1 MVHKWVE
8 GGQNDMVI
16 PSDSML
22 WHPNSKGHHIYNL
35 NLALII
41 FSTVFISLRL
51 YVRKA
56 IVKALGWDDFLAV
69 LAWALCVTLS
79 ALEMDTTHYGTGAQI
94 EDVPKDTLL
103 QFQKRLTIMEL
114 VYLIA
119 SGVVR
124 LSILAFLPR
133 LCKAKIYTWSIWGL
147 RLIVI
152 IISLTGF
159 FFILTE
165 CQQIPEVFN
174 YASTWRECKDKR
186 EERDLMMAHAIIC
199 IFVDCM
205 LVALPLWVVTSYFK
219 MGVKSIQ
226 ILLIFSL
233 GIFGVATGIV
243 RFAIITT
250 TDFTVN
256 TTYKMLSVA
265 AWTDAELHVGLWGV
279 TLRRRVLPP
288 EVFVLIMNA
297 FLDEAES
304 TITAVQSWLLNVLEP
319 TSSDH
324 SPEFYLCSSNPGSDI
339 LKDRFLRVQSVCQ
352 INHMTRTMVRNRFS
366 PFLFHEF
373 LSGPFTDG
381 LVFPRIDTIKP
392 VFDAIPRESVESM
405 LRDSGR
411 HISRCLQSFETMIMF
426 DGFYDLRKYSEATI
440 NCWTS
445 MFPNLKVML
454 LSIYTAKLCSRLE
467 RRADHDHDELLLPNS
482 NSDLSSH
489 EWDIEPGA
497 PALKLL
503 WEKNIRLIGTLV
515 HKYKRSQPV
524 IELVQT
530 FHGPRMRILDLECP
544 RCKVRNYQIGSKAGQ
559 VA

>member
-265 AWTDAELHVGLWGV
+265 AWTDAELHVGLWVMG
-279 TLRRRVLPP
+279 TYW
-288 EVFVLIMNA
+288 
-297 FLDEAES
+297 DEYS
-304 TITAVQSWLLNVLEP
+304 MVAVNG
-319 TSSDH
+319 TD
-324 SPEFYLCSSNPGSDI
+324 DI
-339 LKDRFLRVQSVCQ
+339 IF
-352 INHMTRTMVRNRFS
+352 
-366 PFLFHEF
+366 
-373 LSGPFTDG
+373 
-381 LVFPRIDTIKP
+381 
-392 VFDAIPRESVESM
+392 
-405 LRDSGR
+405 
-411 HISRCLQSFETMIMF
+411 
-426 DGFYDLRKYSEATI
+426 
-440 NCWTS
+440 
-445 MFPNLKVML
+445 
-454 LSIYTAKLCSRLE
+454 
-467 RRADHDHDELLLPNS
+467 
-482 NSDLSSH
+482 
-489 EWDIEPGA
+489 
-497 PALKLL
+497 
-503 WEKNIRLIGTLV
+503 
-515 HKYKRSQPV
+515 
-524 IELVQT
+524 
-530 FHGPRMRILDLECP
+530 
-544 RCKVRNYQIGSKAGQ
+544 
-559 VA
+559 

>member
-1 MVHKWVE
+1 MLHVIGLDHFEAVDDMVHKWVE
-8 GGQNDMVI
+8 GGQNDMVV

-56 IVKALGWDDFLAV
+56 IVKVLGWDDFLAV
-69 LAWALCVTLS
+69 LAWTLCVTLS
-79 ALEMDTTHYGTGAQI
+79 ALEMDTTHYGTGAQT

-124 LSILAFLPR
+124 LSILALLPR

-152 IISLTGF
+152 VISLTGF

-186 EERDLMMAHAIIC
+186 EEQDLMMAHAIIC

-233 GIFGVATGIV
+233 GIFAVVTGIV

-250 TDFTVN
+250 SDFAVN

-265 AWTDAELHVGLWGV
+265 AWTDAELHVGFWLGCFPALQPLLRHASFKLGLRSQLDSTKPSGKSVTGV
-279 TLRRRVLPP
+279 
-288 EVFVLIMNA
+288 
-297 FLDEAES
+297 S
-304 TITAVQSWLLNVLEP
+304 
-319 TSSDH
+319 
-324 SPEFYLCSSNPGSDI
+324 
-339 LKDRFLRVQSVCQ
+339 
-352 INHMTRTMVRNRFS
+352 
-366 PFLFHEF
+366 
-373 LSGPFTDG
+373 TDG
-381 LVFPRIDTIKP
+381 SKRRSVLNRWSRITGHTPK
-392 VFDAIPRESVESM
+392 EGVEP
-405 LRDSGR
+405 G
-411 HISRCLQSFETMIMF
+411 TPAV
-426 DGFYDLRKYSEATI
+426 DGQDENVEMVDLEKGSEAITGRTEGSVNTVPGQDDGRI
-440 NCWTS
+440 EEGES
-445 MFPNLKVML
+445 E
-454 LSIYTAKLCSRLE
+454 AD
-467 RRADHDHDELLLPNS
+467 RARQEH
-482 NSDLSSH
+482 
-489 EWDIEPGA
+489 
-497 PALKLL
+497 
-503 WEKNIRLIGTLV
+503 
-515 HKYKRSQPV
+515 
-524 IELVQT
+524 
-530 FHGPRMRILDLECP
+530 
-544 RCKVRNYQIGSKAGQ
+544 
-559 VA
+559 

>member
-16 PSDSML
+16 PTDSML

-256 TTYKMLSVA
+256 TTYKMLSVT
-265 AWTDAELHVGLWGV
+265 AWTDAELHVGLWVGCFPALQPLLRHASFKLGLRNQLDSTKPSGKSVTGISTDESKRRSVLNRWARITGHPPKEGV
-279 TLRRRVLPP
+279 DSGTPAVSGQQENVEMVDLEKGDEAMSDRLTTEKGVALRRRVLPP

-304 TITAVQSWLLNVLEP
+304 TITAVQS
-319 TSSDH
+319 
-324 SPEFYLCSSNPGSDI
+324 CSNPGSDI

-411 HISRCLQSFETMIMF
+411 HISR
-426 DGFYDLRKYSEATI
+426 
-440 NCWTS
+440 
-445 MFPNLKVML
+445 
-454 LSIYTAKLCSRLE
+454 
-467 RRADHDHDELLLPNS
+467 
-482 NSDLSSH
+482 
-489 EWDIEPGA
+489 
-497 PALKLL
+497 
-503 WEKNIRLIGTLV
+503 
-515 HKYKRSQPV
+515 
-524 IELVQT
+524 
-530 FHGPRMRILDLECP
+530 
-544 RCKVRNYQIGSKAGQ
+544 
-559 VA
+559 

>member
-8 GGQNDMVI
+8 GGQNDMAI

-265 AWTDAELHVGLWGV
+265 AWTDAELHVGLWVGCFPALQPLLRHASFKLGLRSQLDSTKPGGKSV
-279 TLRRRVLPP
+279 TGISTDESKRRSIINRW
-288 EVFVLIMNA
+288 A
-297 FLDEAES
+297 R
-304 TITAVQSWLLNVLEP
+304 ITGHPSKE
-319 TSSDH
+319 
-324 SPEFYLCSSNPGSDI
+324 G
-339 LKDRFLRVQSVCQ
+339 
-352 INHMTRTMVRNRFS
+352 
-366 PFLFHEF
+366 
-373 LSGPFTDG
+373 
-381 LVFPRIDTIKP
+381 
-392 VFDAIPRESVESM
+392 VESGTPAVNGQHENVEM
-405 LRDSGR
+405 VDLEKGDEVVSGR
-411 HISRCLQSFETMIMF
+411 TE
-426 DGFYDLRKYSEATI
+426 
-440 NCWTS
+440 
-445 MFPNLKVML
+445 
-454 LSIYTAKLCSRLE
+454 
-467 RRADHDHDELLLPNS
+467 
-482 NSDLSSH
+482 
-489 EWDIEPGA
+489 
-497 PALKLL
+497 
-503 WEKNIRLIGTLV
+503 
-515 HKYKRSQPV
+515 
-524 IELVQT
+524 
-530 FHGPRMRILDLECP
+530 
-544 RCKVRNYQIGSKAGQ
+544 GS
-559 VA
+559 VNT